1 MRVYYENPIGRL
13 LEHPHGFA
21 VVQYNAGARDFT
33 TFKAF
38 LTHVSQLLRRHG
50 WHKMLADQRDMAPFT
65 EEERTWIGEFWLAS
79 SQSDGY
85 ELYGAVV
92 IPSDVFARLS
102 VNLVMNDSQHSALT
116 YRLFE
121 GEDEAE
127 AWLRQLP

>member
-1 MRVYYENPIGRL
+1 
-13 LEHPHGFA
+13 
-21 VVQYNAGARDFT
+21 
-33 TFKAF
+33 
-38 LTHVSQLLRRHG
+38 
-50 WHKMLADQRDMAPFT
+50 MAPSM
-65 EEERTWIGEFWLAS
+65 EAECTWIGKFWLAS

-92 IPSDVFARLS
+92 IPSDVFARPS

-121 GEDEAE
+121 GEEEAE